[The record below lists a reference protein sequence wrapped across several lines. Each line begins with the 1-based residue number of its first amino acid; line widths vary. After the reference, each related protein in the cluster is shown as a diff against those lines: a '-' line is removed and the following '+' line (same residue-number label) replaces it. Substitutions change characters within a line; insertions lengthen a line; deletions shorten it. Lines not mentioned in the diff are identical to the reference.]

1 MYVCHIS
8 RNICQ
13 CTMYVC
19 IIFKCI
25 PHTTVVPSY
34 IHYIHTSYNMY
45 CTFIYLYSTTEKF
58 SQKVFTKSLLLK
70 NLKKEHKV
78 VRGREEKKTND
89 YATRL

>member
-34 IHYIHTSYNMY
+34 IHYIYIIQHVPSFT
-45 CTFIYLYSTTEKF
+45 YLYSTTEKF

>member
-1 MYVCHIS
+1 MSVIYLEIYVNVLCMYVSYLNAYHIPLS
-8 RNICQ
+8 FLRTYI
-13 CTMYVC
+13 TY
-19 IIFKCI
+19 IH
-25 PHTTVVPSY
+25 HTT
-34 IHYIHTSYNMY
+34 